1 MFRLFALA
9 LVATTLFTTP
19 ARAQSEVGFEKLS
32 IPDGAGAPIEV
43 GVWYPRDAAS
53 NAALPLIVM
62 SHGNGGSYSGNAD
75 TAQALARAGFVAA
88 ALTHTGDNYRDMSR
102 AADVAERPRQLH
114 VLIEHMITDWT
125 GHGAVDPGRVGAF
138 GFSSG
143 GFTVLAAAGGEPDLT
158 RVIEHCR
165 DNPRFY
171 DCRLIGQ
178 HPPSADAIPAAWAHD
193 RRIRAVV
200 AAAPA
205 LGYTFTREGLSGV
218 TQPVQL
224 WRAENDRVLP
234 HPFYAQAVHDGL
246 PTPPEYHVVFAADH
260 FDFLPPCSPELQ
272 AAAPVI
278 CQTTPGLDRA
288 TFHETFNAEVVAF
301 FQRNLAAP

>member
-9 LVATTLFTTP
+9 LFTATLFTAP
-19 ARAQSEVGFEKLS
+19 AVAQSEVGFEKLS
-32 IPDGAGAPIEV
+32 IPDGVGAPIEV
-43 GVWYPRDAAS
+43 GVWYPKDTAPGV
-53 NAALPLIVM
+53 ALPLIVM
-62 SHGNGGSYSGNAD
+62 SHGAGGSYSGAAD
-75 TAQALARAGFVAA
+75 TAEALARAGFVAA
-88 ALTHTGDNYRDMSR
+88 ALTHTGDNYREMSR

-114 VLIEHMITDWT
+114 VLIDYMVKDWT
-125 GHGAVDPGRVGAF
+125 GHGAVDAGRVGAF

-165 DNPRFY
+165 LHPQFY
-171 DCRLIGQ
+171 DCQMIAR
-178 HPPSADAIPAAWAHD
+178 HPPSANAIPAAWTHD
-193 RRIRAVV
+193 PRIRAVV

-205 LGYTFTREGLSGV
+205 LGYTFTREGLSAV

-224 WRAENDRVLP
+224 WRAANDHVLP
-234 HPFYAQAVHDGL
+234 HPFYAQVVHDNL
-246 PTPPEYHVVFAADH
+246 PTQPEYHVVPTADH

-278 CQTTPGLDRA
+278 CQVTPGLDRA
-288 TFHETFNAEVVAF
+288 TFHEAFNGEVVAF
-301 FQRNLAAP
+301 FRRMLPP